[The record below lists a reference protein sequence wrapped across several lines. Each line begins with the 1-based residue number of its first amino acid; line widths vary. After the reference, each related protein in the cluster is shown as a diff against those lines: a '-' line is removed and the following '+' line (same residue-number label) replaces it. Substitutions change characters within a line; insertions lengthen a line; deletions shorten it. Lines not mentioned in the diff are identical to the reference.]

1 MQKNT
6 TTKNFEDKAMNELT
20 IVKNKLNYKTIFKT
34 SPVVFMYMANN
45 RIMISD
51 QVAKILQVDKGD
63 RIIFGFDFKTK
74 KCYCSKSND
83 PSAFVLNRP
92 NNDTLSFA
100 SKNLRNNFEQVFKMP
115 YTTLILTINPN
126 STGEWFELKQIDNE

>member
-1 MQKNT
+1 
-6 TTKNFEDKAMNELT
+6 MNELT

-51 QVAKILQVDKGD
+51 QVAKILDVDKGD
-63 RIIFGFDFKTK
+63 KIIFGFDFKTK

-83 PSAFVLNRP
+83 LSAFVLNRP

-115 YTTLILTINPN
+115 YTTLILTINPTP
-126 STGEWFELKQIDNE
+126 TGNWFELKQLNNE

>member
-1 MQKNT
+1 
-6 TTKNFEDKAMNELT
+6 MNELT